1 MIPWKPLFFLPTP
14 TPYLFVAALGC
25 AMSDDFYSFPKSAW
39 EKARSLV
46 VGYID
51 EEEQEEQ
58 EEGKE
63 AHQEETAVA
72 LALGKKLR
80 ISVTGKSLLLPSRKG
95 SLGGDPLVR
104 LEYIRFRK
112 SDP

>member
-1 MIPWKPLFFLPTP
+1 
-14 TPYLFVAALGC
+14 
-25 AMSDDFYSFPKSAW
+25 MSNDLYSFPQSAW

-58 EEGKE
+58 KEGKKE
-63 AHQEETAVA
+63 QQEEEALG

-104 LEYIRFRK
+104 LEYIRFDLIRFDFRIHASMLHERK
-112 SDP
+112 SGPRRCHKH